1 MIDFFGTYSP
11 YSLPAPEI
19 VDRFLA
25 LRCIPTYMGQ
35 RDPFPHFGRTE
46 AGNGVSP
53 RRPAVSFSY

>member
-35 RDPFPHFGRTE
+35 RDPFPQFGRT
-46 AGNGVSP
+46 
-53 RRPAVSFSY
+53 